1 MGYKGPIFSR
11 MMFMPLHNTII
22 YGDSMKE
29 RDGQNDNFYTKAVSS
44 VKILQSST
52 TFGASLAALT
62 ELFRKID
69 GI

>member
-1 MGYKGPIFSR
+1 MGYEGPIFSR
-11 MMFMPLHNTII
+11 MSVLPLENTII

-52 TFGASLAALT
+52 TFGALQH
-62 ELFRKID
+62 
-69 GI
+69 